1 MSIEYGLDGTPL
13 AVWHENETGWGL
25 TLIAEHGL
33 DALREEVR
41 EELLQGLTCGA
52 ENGEILLSTGSEE
65 DLTLARAS
73 VRCTRTDCMAEAAGL
88 EELHR
93 IDRLLPAAGLMENA
107 SAGLHL
113 RTALDLAE
121 SLAARV
127 GVDPRN
133 DRLWT
138 VRSDDDALVWAYRAG
153 ALQLAL
159 HELSSRVERYA
170 APRRTREHHGDGG
183 GEG

>member
-1 MSIEYGLDGTPL
+1 MSIEYSLDGTPT

-33 DALREEVR
+33 AALREEVR
-41 EELLQGLTCGA
+41 EGLLQDLSCGA
-52 ENGEILLSTGSEE
+52 ESGEVLLSTSSEE
-65 DLTLARAS
+65 DMTLVRAS
-73 VRCTRTDCMAEAAGL
+73 VRCTRADCMAEAAGL

-93 IDRLLPAAGLMENA
+93 LDQLLPEAGLMENA

-113 RTALDLAE
+113 RTALDQAE

-127 GVDPRN
+127 GVDLAN
-133 DRLWT
+133 DRMWT

-159 HELSSRVERYA
+159 HELSPRIERHA
-170 APRRTREHHGDGG
+170 ARRPVRYHHGGG
-183 GEG
+183 AG